1 MPREENPV
9 VEIRSKLGEMAQWHN
24 VHTDIAH
31 VLYTDILET
40 LNLTTTNGRL
50 RNICW
55 LDVELEV
62 DGRHALC
69 DHIHKLC

>member
-1 MPREENPV
+1 VPREENPV

-24 VHTDIAH
+24 AHTDIAR
-31 VLYTDILET
+31 VLYTVILET
-40 LNLTTTNGRL
+40 LNLATTKGRL

-69 DHIHKLC
+69 DRARKQR